1 MQPHSHNFFDNPK
14 TLEAIAEV
22 EHERWSLWQR
32 YLHEQCTPNED
43 GTLVIPAHL
52 VTRWRRQME
61 TPYSELSNEEKESDR
76 EQAVSY
82 IEVLRNLDIAH
93 PG

>member
-1 MQPHSHNFFDNPK
+1 
-14 TLEAIAEV
+14 
-22 EHERWSLWQR
+22 
-32 YLHEQCTPNED
+32 
-43 GTLVIPAHL
+43 
-52 VTRWRRQME
+52 ME